1 MYKDAIDK
9 TPLSEKVEE
18 IQNKENY
25 TKITDMPKIYLDA
38 VISIEDHKFYKH
50 HGVSVTSIVRA
61 FLHDIEAKEFLEGGS
76 TI

>member
-25 TKITDMPKIYLDA
+25 TKIQGRMTRKSQILHLA
-38 VISIEDHKFYKH
+38 ANCAF
-50 HGVSVTSIVRA
+50 SV
-61 FLHDIEAKEFLEGGS
+61 
-76 TI
+76 

>member
-38 VISIEDHKFYKH
+38 VISVEDHRFYKH
-50 HGVSVTSIVRA
+50 QWNKRYIAIVRA
-61 FLHDIEAKEFLEGGS
+61 FY
-76 TI
+76 T

>member
-9 TPLSEKVEE
+9 TPLSEKVEK

-25 TKITDMPKIYLDA
+25 TKITDMPKIYLNA

-50 HGVSVTSIVRA
+50 HGASVT
-61 FLHDIEAKEFLEGGS
+61 
-76 TI
+76 